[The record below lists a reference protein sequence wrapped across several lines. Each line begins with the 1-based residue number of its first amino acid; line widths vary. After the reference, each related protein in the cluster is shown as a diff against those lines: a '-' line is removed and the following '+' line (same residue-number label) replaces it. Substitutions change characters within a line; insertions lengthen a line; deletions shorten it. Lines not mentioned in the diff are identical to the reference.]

1 MPLKKL
7 ASIPKI
13 YCPKA
18 GQTHLNLL
26 GFSINNHYSIQ
37 RPVFFLSHSSF
48 SIVPA

>member
-1 MPLKKL
+1 MLFPNPSKEL
-7 ASIPKI
+7 
-13 YCPKA
+13 A